1 MAFELNRDLPS
12 GVSGNYWKIS
22 SALVACNTD
31 YPTCD
36 VYLELFL
43 TRQAR
48 LDGKA
53 ALLTQAVG
61 IPLEMVDMS
70 FSFDFRAC
78 LYNSIKTF
86 PSWSS
91 AIDIF
96 DDPNLT
102 PVVNDVSLTTDFET
116 SKIFT
121 LSAYDNFNKPLTFTI
136 TQPANGVI
144 SVSNGVYTYTPN
156 AGFYGVDT
164 ASYIASNVDF
174 DSASKSITAT
184 VNDTPSRPTANDVSG
199 TTISVTPVEITLD
212 GSDPNSL
219 PLIYSISTL
228 PTNGSVTEIDGI
240 ATYTANVDFVGNDEF
255 KYKSYNGTYEST
267 EATVTISVG
276 ASE

>member
-78 LYNSIKTF
+78 LYNAIKTF

-102 PVVNDVSLTTDFET
+102 PVVNDVSFTTDFET
-116 SKIFT
+116 AKIFT

-156 AGFYGVDT
+156 TGFYGVDT

-174 DSASKSITAT
+174 DSASKTITAT

-267 EATVTISVG
+267 EAAVTISVG

>member
-22 SALVACNTD
+22 SVLVACNTD
-31 YPTCD
+31 YPSCA

-53 ALLTQAVG
+53 ALLTEAVG

-102 PVVNDVSLTTDFET
+102 PVVNDVSFTTDFET
-116 SKIFT
+116 AKIFT

-144 SVSNGVYTYTPN
+144 SVSDGVYTYTPN
-156 AGFYGVDT
+156 TGFYGVDT

-255 KYKSYNGTYEST
+255 KYKSHNGTYEST

>member
-53 ALLTQAVG
+53 SLLTEVVG
-61 IPLEMVDMS
+61 IPLEIVDMS

-86 PSWSS
+86 PAWSS
-91 AIDIF
+91 AVDVF

-102 PVVNDVSLTTDFET
+102 PVANNVSFTTDFET
-116 SKIFT
+116 AKNFT

-144 SVSNGVYTYTPN
+144 SVNDGVYTYTPN
-156 AGFYGVDT
+156 AGFYGEDI

-174 DSASKSITAT
+174 DSASKTITAT
-184 VNDTPSRPTANDVSG
+184 VNDTPARPTANDVSG
-199 TTISVTPVEITLD
+199 TTISVTPVDVTLD
-212 GSDPNSL
+212 GSDPNNL
-219 PLIYSISTL
+219 PLTYSISTL
-228 PTNGSVTEIDGI
+228 PTNGSVTEINGI
-240 ATYTANVDFVGNDEF
+240 ATYTANVDFVGYDEF

-267 EATVTISVG
+267 EATVTIGVG